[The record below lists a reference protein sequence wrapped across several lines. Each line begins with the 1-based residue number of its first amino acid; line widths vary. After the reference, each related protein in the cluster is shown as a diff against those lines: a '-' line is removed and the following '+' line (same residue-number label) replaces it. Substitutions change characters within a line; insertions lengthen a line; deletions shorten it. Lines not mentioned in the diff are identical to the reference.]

1 MCVRAKQSLGGSL
14 RGVGLYAAVLGL
26 VLIAGNGR
34 LPAAEQFLAGAAEAD
49 VTPQEPVPM
58 WGYGSRHAALSQG
71 VQERLQANV
80 VVVQAGQDR
89 LAIVGL
95 DLGRSP
101 SEESLQRI
109 RVRLQEQHPVALWGE
124 EGSSTLVNEQ
134 GQVFEANLGEVEADA
149 LPRLK
154 GPVSQS
160 QQVLAMY
167 QTLRPVLQGA
177 DMDMDELELSPRG
190 SWKVVTS
197 QGVTIELGRGQ
208 PQALTA
214 LLQDFLRTLPQITSR
229 YGRTPK
235 SLAAADLRHK
245 DGYALRLQ
253 GVTTTEGDPRKKP

>member
-1 MCVRAKQSLGGSL
+1 MKVMAPLPFDIRLMNKVASLMLTLFVLVCLASGLWWVL
-14 RGVGLYAAVLGL
+14 RHPSFALQ
-26 VLIAGNGR
+26 LITVEG
-34 LPAAEQFLAGAAEAD
+34 E
-49 VTPQEPVPM
+49 V
-58 WGYGSRHAALSQG
+58 SRNNALT
-71 VQERLQANV
+71 LKTNV
-80 VVVQAGQDR
+80 VPQLNGNFFTLELERARQAFEAVPWVRSAVVHREFPNR
-89 LAIVGL
+89 L
-95 DLGRSP
+95 
-101 SEESLQRI
+101 
-109 RVRLQEQHPVALWGE
+109 RVRLQEQHPVAFWGE
-124 EGSSTLVNEQ
+124 EVRSTLVNEQ

>member
-1 MCVRAKQSLGGSL
+1 MKVMAPLPFDIRLMNKVASLMLTLFVLVCLASGLWWVL
-14 RGVGLYAAVLGL
+14 RHPSFALQ
-26 VLIAGNGR
+26 LITVEG
-34 LPAAEQFLAGAAEAD
+34 E
-49 VTPQEPVPM
+49 V
-58 WGYGSRHAALSQG
+58 SRNNALT
-71 VQERLQANV
+71 LKTNV
-80 VVVQAGQDR
+80 VPQLNGNFFTLELERARQAFEAVPWVRSAVVHREFPNR
-89 LAIVGL
+89 L
-95 DLGRSP
+95 
-101 SEESLQRI
+101 

-167 QTLRPVLQGA
+167 QTLRPVLLGA